1 MALRFIE
8 SFETYGAV
16 NTEVDDLIPR
26 MSGKWDEIKYYTNF
40 ANIKLA
46 DGAND
51 GIGLR
56 MTSGENSIAK
66 YFDNQE
72 TWIVGF
78 WLKVDSWYPGSNR
91 DLLRIRDGQS
101 DQVVIRIDGPDKTLV
116 VEANDVEVGNS
127 SALNTGEWYFI
138 ELETTIDSTASG
150 TYDLR
155 INEVSEVNGTAV
167 TSKSGNDYAQG
178 IMFYNDSTTYV
189 IDDIYIADGT
199 NGVNSPLGKCVIS
212 VHYPTDDAVTSDW
225 SPSTGS
231 DHFAVVNDTVRDSTT
246 YVSTDTNTDE
256 DMFKFTPNESQR
268 MYGIQLS
275 LEGASNGSEVKG
287 LRGIVRF
294 DGNDSVV
301 EEIILAGANTPTSLV
316 LISDYQVNTSD
327 AWTLTAVNSSEFGCE
342 KLS

>member
-26 MSGKWDEIKYYTNF
+26 MSGKWDEIKYYNAF
-40 ANIKLA
+40 SDMKLVE
-46 DGAND
+46 GVNG

-56 MTSGENSIAK
+56 MTSGLNSLAK

-78 WLKVDSWYPGSNR
+78 WLKVDSWYPGSGR
-91 DLLRIRDGQS
+91 DILRILD
-101 DQVVIRIDGPDKTLV
+101 DTDIQVAISLDGPNQKLL
-116 VEANDVEVGNS
+116 VEANGVNMGAS
-127 SALNTGEWYFI
+127 SAIDTSTWYFI

-155 INEVSEVNGTAV
+155 IDEVSEVNGTAV
-167 TSKSGNDYAQG
+167 TSKSGNDYAQS
-178 IMFYNDSTTYV
+178 IMFYNDQTTAV

-199 NGVNSPLGKCVIS
+199 NGVNSPLGRCVVS
-212 VHYPTDDAVTSDW
+212 VHYPTDDAATSDW

-231 DHFAVVNDTVRDSTT
+231 DHFAVVNDTVRDATT

-256 DMFKFTPNESQR
+256 DMYKFTPEESQR

-294 DGNDSVV
+294 DGNDSTVDEV
-301 EEIILAGANTPTSLV
+301 ILAGANTPTSLV
-316 LISDYQVNTSD
+316 LISEYQVNTSNR
-327 AWTLTAVNSSEFGCE
+327 WTLPSVNSSEFGCE